1 VRADGITC
9 INKWAEAMGTGN
21 VMFHICKAFEK
32 GSPELRDEGLKWI
45 MENMSSVKDMP
56 EKKDVCFSLSECL

>member
-1 VRADGITC
+1 
-9 INKWAEAMGTGN
+9 MGTGN

-45 MENMSSVKDMP
+45 MENMGSVKDMP